1 MGHCSARP
9 NLTIVKFH
17 HRVLG
22 DRRAVQSGRSTFCVL
37 VEGHARQE
45 SDQGQLATAGAA
57 EGNDDFVEPNRVLGV
72 HVAVNERAATTSR
85 AASGA
90 RVHTSFDAFYQQE
103 FPQAAR
109 FAWFLVRSAAAED
122 LAQEAFVALCPR
134 WEEIDNP
141 RGFVNRVVVNRS
153 RSWRRDERRHRAKAA
168 RFEYDQKSLSSADA
182 DLFDVIIALP
192 YRQRLVVVTRY
203 WLGWSEAE
211 IADALGCRPGTVKS
225 LASRALT
232 RLRREIAP

>member
-1 MGHCSARP
+1 M
-9 NLTIVKFH
+9 L
-17 HRVLG
+17 VL
-22 DRRAVQSGRSTFCVL
+22 
-37 VEGHARQE
+37 EGHVRQE
-45 SDQGQLATAGAA
+45 SDQRPIETARSAG
-57 EGNDDFVEPNRVLGV
+57 GNDGFVEPNRSLGV
-72 HVAVNERAATTSR
+72 HVVVHERAATSPR
-85 AASGA
+85 PVPGSP
-90 RVHTSFDAFYQQE
+90 VSPSFDAFYQQE

-109 FAWFLVRSAAAED
+109 FAWFLVRSVAAED
-122 LAQEAFVALCPR
+122 LAQEAFVALSPR
-134 WEEIDNP
+134 WDEIDNP
-141 RGFVNRVVVNRS
+141 RGFVHQVIVNRS

-168 RFEYDQKSLSSADA
+168 RFEYDQKSLSPADA

-192 YRQRLVVVTRY
+192 YRQRLVIVTRY